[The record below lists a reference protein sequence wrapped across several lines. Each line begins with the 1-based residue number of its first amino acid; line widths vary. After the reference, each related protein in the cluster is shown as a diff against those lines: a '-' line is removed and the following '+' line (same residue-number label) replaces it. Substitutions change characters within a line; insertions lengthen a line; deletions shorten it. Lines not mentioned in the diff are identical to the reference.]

1 MKKSSNVLCI
11 WYSPRA
17 GNQPAGAGGVPA
29 NSQANTG
36 HNAQQPIN
44 PMENMLFSFL
54 NDLIT
59 GLSGGGVTVGG
70 VGGGGGI
77 P

>member
-1 MKKSSNVLCI
+1 
-11 WYSPRA
+11 
-17 GNQPAGAGGVPA
+17 
-29 NSQANTG
+29 
-36 HNAQQPIN
+36 
-44 PMENMLFSFL
+44 MENMLFSFL